1 MIKVSNQTYLLRRLP
16 AMTVY
21 TSPAVPAGVTWPEPV
36 ESVWQMVSTDKTR
49 LPGYKRWDL
58 GLADRLFIGAV
69 VNLPPVRRPWGCI
82 TWLAQMFATSRPTVY
97 AIGQRARTSL
107 AARPSGRPA
116 RPPALANPAP
126 AVRQASAVTV
136 TPNRLARTILTLLM
150 PGGVSGRTMEDC
162 LHVAFDRGRSTGS
175 ISDLLHRAGQRAGEI
190 LEQVNHAPLGPVVLA
205 RDELFTGKNPNLLL
219 VEPRSLV
226 ITGLYATTDRDA
238 QTWACALL
246 LTQDRQVRIQG
257 LAEDGCIPYAAS
269 CRLAQLDAAIQK
281 DVWHALADTRQVL
294 TDVEREALREM
305 TAAEK
310 LEKRLR
316 KHWTEAAFEPWVTL
330 TQRAEDLLAQ
340 SAQLRF
346 WRECLWDAVEV
357 VDLRSGEIRDRA
369 INQWLLEETLAGL
382 RQLAHPRIQ
391 RLAERLEAQAAELLT
406 FLDGLAPPLAAWR
419 ARLAQ
424 HFPDRKWAAF
434 CQASVARLWRLEH
447 ALRSGHRQFQAATV
461 TARHWVAELVAEDPQ
476 AQRLAEELLTL
487 LERAVRTSCAAEA
500 VNSVLRPYLNGRR
513 ECTDPLSRQ
522 LFLNLFALWFNLHKF
537 DRGPRQGQ
545 SPYELAGID
554 VGTDDWLTLLGF
566 PPD

>member
-1 MIKVSNQTYLLRRLP
+1 
-16 AMTVY
+16 MTVY
-21 TSPAVPAGVTWPEPV
+21 TRSAASAYVTWPEPI
-36 ESVWQMVSTDKTR
+36 ESVWLLVSGDTTR
-49 LPGYKRWDL
+49 LPGYKRSDL

-69 VNLPPVRRPWGCI
+69 VNLPPARRPWGCI
-82 TWLAQMFATSRPTVY
+82 TWLGQALATSRTTLY
-97 AIGQRARTSL
+97 AIGERAQTSM
-107 AARPSGRPA
+107 AARPGGRPA
-116 RPPALANPAP
+116 RPSTPAHPSPA
-126 AVRQASAVTV
+126 ACQEAAISV
-136 TPNRLARTILTLLM
+136 TPNRLVRTILTLLM
-150 PGGVSGRTMEDC
+150 PGGVSGRNIDDC
-162 LHVAFDRGRSTGS
+162 LQVAFDQGRSTGS
-175 ISDLLHRAGQRAGEI
+175 VSDLLHRAGQRAGEI
-190 LEQVNHAPLGPVVLA
+190 LEQVNHAPLGAVVLA
-205 RDELFTGKNPNLLL
+205 RDELFTAKNPNLLL

-238 QTWACALL
+238 ETWACALL
-246 LTQDRQVRIQG
+246 LTQDRQVQIQG

-281 DVWHALADTRQVL
+281 DVWHPLADTGQVL

-316 KHWTEAAFEPWVTL
+316 KHWTEAEFESWVSL
-330 TQRAEDLLAQ
+330 IQRAEGLLEQ

-391 RLAERLEAQAAELLT
+391 KLVERLEAQAPELLT
-406 FLDGLAPPLAAWR
+406 FLDGLAQPLAAWR

-424 HFPDRKWAAF
+424 HFPDPSWADF
-434 CQASVARLWRLEH
+434 FQASVARVWRLEH
-447 ALRSGHRQFQAATV
+447 ALRSGHRHFQAATV
-461 TARHWVAELVAEDPQ
+461 AARQWLAELVAEDPV
-476 AQRLAEELLTL
+476 AHGLAEDLLTL
-487 LERAVRTSCAAEA
+487 LERTVRTSCAAEA
-500 VNSVLRPYLNGRR
+500 INSVLRPYLNGRR
-513 ECTDPLSRQ
+513 ECTDPGSRQ

-545 SPYELAGID
+545 SPYELAGIE
-554 VGTDDWLTLLGF
+554 VGTEDWLTLLGF

>member
-1 MIKVSNQTYLLRRLP
+1 
-16 AMTVY
+16 MTVY
-21 TSPAVPAGVTWPEPV
+21 TRSAAPACVTWPEPI
-36 ESVWQMVSTDKTR
+36 ESVWALVSRDSTR
-49 LPGYKRWDL
+49 LPGYKRPDL

-69 VNLPPVRRPWGCI
+69 VNLPAARRPWGCL
-82 TWLAQMFATSRPTVY
+82 TWLAQAFATSRTTLY
-97 AIGQRARTSL
+97 AIGERARTSL
-107 AARPSGRPA
+107 AARRSGRPA
-116 RPPALANPAP
+116 RAPAAATPAP
-126 AVRQASAVTV
+126 AVSQAPAVTV

-150 PGGVSGRTMEDC
+150 PGGVSGRTLDDC
-162 LHVAFDRGRSTGS
+162 LQAAFDRGRSTGS
-175 ISDLLHRAGQRAGEI
+175 ISELLHRAGQRAGEV
-190 LEQVNHAPLGPVVLA
+190 LEQVNHAPLGAVVLA
-205 RDELFTGKNPNLLL
+205 RDELFTGPDPNLLL

-238 QTWACALL
+238 ETWACALL
-246 LTQDRQVRIQG
+246 LTQDRQVQIQG

-281 DVWHALADTRQVL
+281 DVWHPLADAGQVI
-294 TDVEREALREM
+294 TDIEREAMREM

-316 KHWTEAAFEPWVTL
+316 KRWTEAEFEQWVSV
-330 TQRAEDLLAQ
+330 TQRAEWLLEQ

-346 WRECLWDAVEV
+346 WHECLWDAVEV

-369 INQWLLEETLAGL
+369 INQWLLDETLAGL

-391 RLAERLEAQAAELLT
+391 KLVERLQAQAPELLT
-406 FLDGLAPPLAAWR
+406 FLEGLAPPLAAWR
-419 ARLAQ
+419 ARLAD

-434 CQASVARLWRLEH
+434 FQARVARVWRLEH
-447 ALRSGHRQFQAATV
+447 ALRSGHRQFQAATLP
-461 TARHWVAELVAEDPQ
+461 ARQWVAELVAEDIE
-476 AQRLAEELLTL
+476 AHRLAEDLLTL
-487 LERAVRTSCAAEA
+487 LERTVRTSCAAETI
-500 VNSVLRPYLNGRR
+500 NSVLRPYLNGRR

-537 DRGPRQGQ
+537 DRGPRQGK

>member
-1 MIKVSNQTYLLRRLP
+1 
-16 AMTVY
+16 
-21 TSPAVPAGVTWPEPV
+21 
-36 ESVWQMVSTDKTR
+36 
-49 LPGYKRWDL
+49 L

-69 VNLPPVRRPWGCI
+69 VNLPAARRPWGCL
-82 TWLAQMFATSRPTVY
+82 TWLAQMFATSRTTLY
-97 AIGQRARTSL
+97 AIGERARTSL
-107 AARPSGRPA
+107 TARRAGRPA
-116 RPPALANPAP
+116 RAPAP
-126 AVRQASAVTV
+126 ATPAAAVSQAPAVTV
-136 TPNRLARTILTLLM
+136 TPNRLARTVLTLLM
-150 PGGVSGRTMEDC
+150 PGGVSGRTVDDC

-175 ISDLLHRAGQRAGEI
+175 ISELLHRAGQRAGEV
-190 LEQVNHAPLGPVVLA
+190 LQQVNHAPLGAVVLA
-205 RDELFTGKNPNLLL
+205 RDELFTGPDPNLLL

-226 ITGLYATTDRDA
+226 ITGLYATPDRDA
-238 QTWACALL
+238 ETWACALL
-246 LTQDRQVRIQG
+246 LTQDRQVQIQG

-281 DVWHALADTRQVL
+281 DVWHPLADVGQVI

-316 KHWTEAAFEPWVTL
+316 KHWTEAQFEHWCEVTE
-330 TQRAEDLLAQ
+330 RAERLLEQ

-391 RLAERLEAQAAELLT
+391 KLVERLDAQAPEWLT
-406 FLDGLAPPLAAWR
+406 FLDGLAQPLAAWR
-419 ARLAQ
+419 TRLT
-424 HFPDRKWAAF
+424 HPFPDRKWADF
-434 CQASVARLWRLEH
+434 FQASVARLWRLEH
-447 ALRSGHRQFQAATV
+447 ALRSGHPHFQAATV
-461 TARHWVAELVAEDPQ
+461 TARQWLAELVAEDPQ
-476 AQRLAEELLTL
+476 AHRLAEELVTL
-487 LERAVRTSCAAEA
+487 LERTVRTSCAAETI
-500 VNSVLRPYLNGRR
+500 NSVLRPYLNGRR
-513 ECTDPLSRQ
+513 ECTDLLSRQ
-522 LFLNLFALWFNLHKF
+522 LFLNLFALWFNLHQF

-545 SPYELAGID
+545 SPYQLAGID

>member
-1 MIKVSNQTYLLRRLP
+1 
-16 AMTVY
+16 MTVY
-21 TSPAVPAGVTWPEPV
+21 TSPAVPAGATWPEPV

-69 VNLPPVRRPWGCI
+69 VNLPPMRRPWGCI

-97 AIGQRARTSL
+97 AIGERARTSL

-116 RPPALANPAP
+116 RAPTLANPAP
-126 AVRQASAVTV
+126 AVPQVPAVTL

-150 PGGVSGRTMEDC
+150 PGGVSERTLDDC

-175 ISDLLHRAGQRAGEI
+175 VSDLLHRAGRRAGEI
-190 LEQVNHAPLGPVVLA
+190 LEHVNHAPLGAVVLA

-238 QTWACALL
+238 ESWACALL
-246 LTQDRQVRIQG
+246 LSQDRQVQIQG

-281 DVWHALADTRQVL
+281 DVWHPLADTGQVL
-294 TDVEREALREM
+294 TDVERDALRELA
-305 TAAEK
+305 AAEK

-316 KHWTEAAFEPWVTL
+316 KHWTEAEFKSWVTV
-330 TQRAEDLLAQ
+330 TQRAESLLEQ
-340 SAQLRF
+340 SAHLRF

-382 RQLAHPRIQ
+382 RQLEHPRIQ
-391 RLAERLEAQAAELLT
+391 KLVERLQAQAPELLT
-406 FLDGLAPPLAAWR
+406 FLDGLAQPLAAWR

-424 HFPDRKWAAF
+424 HFPDQQWADCF
-434 CQASVARLWRLEH
+434 QASVARVWRLEH
-447 ALRSGHRQFQAATV
+447 ALRSGHPHFQAAAV
-461 TARHWVAELVAEDPQ
+461 AARQWLAELVADDPE
-476 AQRLAEELLTL
+476 AHRLAEDLLTL
-487 LERAVRTSCAAEA
+487 LERTVRTTCAAEA

-513 ECTDPLSRQ
+513 ECTDLVSRQ

-554 VGTDDWLTLLGF
+554 LGTDDWLTLLGF

>member
-1 MIKVSNQTYLLRRLP
+1 
-16 AMTVY
+16 MTVY
-21 TSPAVPAGVTWPEPV
+21 TSPAGPAGATWPEPI
-36 ESVWQMVSTDKTR
+36 ESVWQIVSTDTTR
-49 LPGYKRWDL
+49 LPGYKRCDL

-97 AIGQRARTSL
+97 AIGERARTSL
-107 AARPSGRPA
+107 AALPSGRPA
-116 RPPALANPAP
+116 RPPTLANPAP
-126 AVRQASAVTV
+126 TVSQEPTVTV

-150 PGGVSGRTMEDC
+150 PGGVSGRTIDDC
-162 LHVAFDRGRSTGS
+162 LHVAFDQGRSTGS
-175 ISDLLHRAGQRAGEI
+175 ISELLHRAGQRAGEV
-190 LEQVNHAPLGPVVLA
+190 LDQVNHSPLGAVVLA
-205 RDELFTGKNPNLLL
+205 RDELFTGQDPNLLL

-238 QTWACALL
+238 ETWACALL
-246 LTQDRQVRIQG
+246 LTQDRQVQIQG

-269 CRLAQLDAAIQK
+269 CRLAQVDAAIQK
-281 DVWHALADTRQVL
+281 DVWHPLADTGQVII
-294 TDVEREALREM
+294 DVEREALREM
-305 TAAEK
+305 AAAEK

-316 KHWTEAAFEPWVTL
+316 KHWTEAEFEPWVTL
-330 TQRAEDLLAQ
+330 TQRAECLLEQ

-357 VDLRSGEIRDRA
+357 VDLRSGEIRDHA

-382 RQLAHPRIQ
+382 RQLEHPRIQ
-391 RLAERLEAQAAELLT
+391 KLVERLDAQAPELLT
-406 FLDGLAPPLAAWR
+406 FLEGLAQPLAAWR
-419 ARLAQ
+419 TRLTQ
-424 HFPDRKWAAF
+424 HFPDRKWADF
-434 CQASVARLWRLEH
+434 FQESVARVWRLEH

-461 TARHWVAELVAEDPQ
+461 TARQWLAELVAEDPE
-476 AQRLAEELLTL
+476 AHRLAEELLTL
-487 LERAVRTSCAAEA
+487 LERTVRTSCAAEA
-500 VNSVLRPYLNGRR
+500 INSVLRPYLNGRR

-522 LFLNLFALWFNLHKF
+522 LFLNLFALWFNLHQF

-545 SPYELAGID
+545 SPYELAGIE